1 MVETKNYLLEEIK
14 QDEVMYKENP
24 IVYMASN
31 YMELLLILHSIING
45 CVSSFAFT
53 SFLHI
58 YIGIVGSAVGFKI
71 CAIIPRIKTV

>member
-14 QDEVMYKENP
+14 QDELIYKEDP
-24 IVYMASN
+24 IVYMDSN
-31 YMELLLILHSIING
+31 YMEHLLILLSFING
-45 CVSSFAFT
+45 CVSYFAFT

-71 CAIIPRIKTV
+71 RI

>member
-1 MVETKNYLLEEIK
+1 MVETKNFLLEEIK
-14 QDEVMYKENP
+14 QDEAMYKEDP

-31 YMELLLILHSIING
+31 YMEHLLILLSIING

-58 YIGIVGSAVGFKI
+58 YIGIVGSVVGFKI